1 MPAQDALT
9 WNRFARLVEAREHA
23 PFELLGVHQ
32 HGAEQVLRVW
42 RPGAGEVSVL
52 LDGVARPAQRVH
64 AAGLFELRLERRPD
78 GPWRLLVDGRQ
89 HDDPYAFAPR
99 APERELYLFAEG
111 RLYEA
116 WRLLGAEPEARAGVE
131 GVCFRVWAPGAGRVS
146 VVGDFNA
153 WDGRA
158 HPMQTLGVSGVWEL
172 FIPGLQPGSL
182 YKFELRQRD
191 TGHVFLRSDP
201 YARWAELRPD
211 TSSRVAPPSRHAWRD
226 AAWLARRAG
235 WDWLHAPMNIY
246 ELHAGSWL
254 RHPDGRFYSWR
265 ELAERLVPYVAGLG
279 FTHVELLPITEHPLD
294 ESWGYQTTGF
304 FAPTA
309 RFGAPDDLRAFVD
322 ACHAAGIG
330 CILDWV
336 PGHFPADDGAL
347 AHFDGSPLYE
357 HGDPRRGRH
366 PDWGTHI
373 FNYGRNE
380 VRSFL
385 LSSACYWLEEFHFD
399 GLRVDA
405 VASMLYLDYSRKPGE
420 WLPNAY
426 GGRENLEAIAFLRD
440 LNVMVHGEF
449 PGAVTIAE
457 ESTAWPQV
465 SRPVD
470 TGGLGFSLK
479 WNMGWMNDTLRYFR
493 FDPLYRQHHHDLLTF
508 GQLYAYS
515 ENFLLPLSHD
525 EVVHG
530 KGSLPNKMPGDAWQ
544 RFANLRLLFT
554 LQMTTPGKKLN
565 FMGNEFGQ
573 GREWQSQWEL
583 EWGEAARP
591 SNAGLSRL
599 LGDLNRLYRDL
610 PALHELDHEPSGFR
624 WIDCN
629 DAQQSTL
636 SWLRIARDGRYVV
649 VVLNLTPVPRRG
661 QRFGVPRAGHH
672 VVLLN
677 SDSRHYGGH
686 DVGTAAATATS
697 EPAHGLPASLLL
709 DLPPLGAL
717 LLEAA
722 WAEGGGPEGAASP

>member
-1 MPAQDALT
+1 VEADGYDSSKMPAQDAQTLH
-9 WNRFARLVEAREHA
+9 RFARLVEAREHA
-23 PFELLGVHQ
+23 PFELLGAHQ
-32 HGAEQVLRVW
+32 DDAGWVLRVW
-42 RPGAGEVSVL
+42 RPGAGALSVV
-52 LDGVARPAQRVH
+52 LDGVTRPARRVH
-64 AAGLFELRLERRPD
+64 EAGLFELRLARRPD
-78 GPWRLLVDGRQ
+78 APWRLQVDGR
-89 HDDPYAFAPR
+89 HCDDPYAFPPLAPD
-99 APERELYLFAEG
+99 RELYLFAEG
-111 RLYEA
+111 RLHHA
-116 WRLLGAEPEARAGVE
+116 WRLLGAEPETRGGVD
-131 GVCFRVWAPGAGRVS
+131 GVRFRVWAPGAGRVS

-153 WDGRA
+153 WDGRV

-172 FIPGLQPGSL
+172 FIPGLQPGAL

-191 TGHVFLRSDP
+191 TGSVFLRSDP

-211 TSSRVAPPSRHAWRD
+211 TSSRVAPTPRHAWQD
-226 AAWLARRAG
+226 ASWLTRRAG

-254 RHPDGRFYSWR
+254 RHADGRFYSWR

-279 FTHVELLPITEHPLD
+279 FTHIELLPITEHPLD

-309 RFGAPDDLRAFVD
+309 RFGAPDDLRALVD

-366 PDWGTHI
+366 PDWGTYI

-420 WLPNAY
+420 WLPNVR

-440 LNVMVHGEF
+440 LNVMVHGAF

-554 LQMTTPGKKLN
+554 LQLTSPGKKLN

-583 EWGEAARP
+583 EWAEAARAP
-591 SNAGLSRL
+591 NAGLSRL

-610 PALHELDHEPSGFR
+610 PALHELDHEPAGFR

-629 DAQQSTL
+629 DARQSTL
-636 SWLRIARDGRYVV
+636 SWLRTARDGHYVV
-649 VVLNLTPVPRRG
+649 VVLNLTPVPRLG
-661 QRFGVPRAGHH
+661 QRIGVPRTGRHA
-672 VVLLN
+672 VLLN

-686 DVGTAAATATS
+686 DVGTAAAIATD

-717 LLEAA
+717 LLEPAT
-722 WAEGGGPEGAASP
+722 